1 MYCKQCGAENND
13 NAKFCSECG
22 AELVHVTQPG
32 KFTGSSGDTQ
42 GKSTAEVALGF
53 GIASVV
59 FLSFGIGALIS
70 IACGIVGLIL
80 ASSAKKAGF
89 NGGIYTGALVCS
101 IIGVVGGAGV
111 FLASLV
117 FIGTIS
123 SLVRWIFSFT

>member
-1 MYCKQCGAENND
+1 MGGDPTSK
-13 NAKFCSECG
+13 KK
-22 AELVHVTQPG
+22 TQKMQRSP
-32 KFTGSSGDTQ
+32 
-42 GKSTAEVALGF
+42 ALL
-53 GIASVV
+53 
-59 FLSFGIGALIS
+59 FLLAV
-70 IACGIVGLIL
+70 GIVGLIL